1 MSVLSIVG
9 KLLSG
14 GVIDQIV
21 GLVDSYQ
28 DKKLTKEQLQFEIRT
43 LAERQ
48 AHDIDLAQIELNKAE
63 ANGNWFQRGWRPA
76 TGWVC
81 VLGFAM
87 NFLIAPLGTFIAGLA
102 GSSVIL
108 PTVDLSTMMPVLLG
122 MLGLGSLRTVEKIK
136 SSHDK

>member
-102 GSSVIL
+102 GSDVIL

>member
-14 GVIDQIV
+14 GVVEQIV
-21 GLVDSYQ
+21 GLVNNYQ
-28 DKKLTKEQLQFEIRT
+28 DKKLTKEQLEFEIRT

-48 AHDIDLAQIELNKAE
+48 AHEIDLAQIELNKAE

>member
-1 MSVLSIVG
+1 
-9 KLLSG
+9 
-14 GVIDQIV
+14 
-21 GLVDSYQ
+21 LVDSYQ

-102 GSSVIL
+102 GSDVIL